1 MTRVQPDN
9 SLIRHA
15 VFSAVFAVGG
25 LGTIE
30 NMRIGA
36 RLAILVGLQII
47 LVAVMLVMGLRGMS
61 LMNASLKTVY
71 EDRTVCLVQ
80 LSAISNA
87 MHNIRMNVRRA
98 AQAAPGA
105 DRDALLAPVADWQV
119 LIDKQ
124 WADYIG
130 TYLDPQEKQLVDK
143 LKPLLASFQSEMAAD
158 TILLRGGKEDG
169 AKVVQAVDADANSF
183 SAAYRALTPLVGLQ
197 ETVARQEYEKA
208 KQVFSQTRLVN
219 WAVVVV
225 GLLLACGL
233 AWVIVRSITVSV
245 AEIIAVMNRLAV
257 NDTTVDITGSGRRDE
272 IGDMARSVEV
282 FKANAIERIRLEADE
297 KLAVR
302 RREERQQKIEV
313 LTSGFDK
320 EVISLLGGLSGAA
333 TELGNTSTAMT
344 SNAEETL
351 RQTSVVSAATEE
363 ASQNL
368 NTIAA
373 ASNEMLA
380 SIQEIANQV
389 QRAATIASDAVH
401 EADSTSQ
408 KMQNLAETAARIGDV
423 VQLITDIASQ
433 TNLLALNATIEAARA
448 GDAGKGFAVVAGE
461 VKTLASQTA
470 KATTEIATQISAIQA
485 ETGGAVDAIKRIN
498 SVIGDISEMSA
509 VIAGAVE
516 EQGAAM
522 QEVVRNVEQAAV
534 GTNEVASNIVQVVDA
549 ARDTGEMAGGVQSA
563 ASRVQSESTQLRS
576 RVETFLEAVKTT

>member
-1 MTRVQPDN
+1 M
-9 SLIRHA
+9 
-15 VFSAVFAVGG
+15 
-25 LGTIE
+25 IE

-36 RLAILVGLQII
+36 RLAILVALQIV

-80 LSAISNA
+80 LNAISNA

-98 AQAAPGA
+98 AQTAPGA
-105 DRDALLAPVADWQV
+105 ERDALLAPVKDWQAV
-119 LIDKQ
+119 IDKQ

-130 TYLDPQEKQLVDK
+130 TYLDPKEKQLVDR
-143 LKPLLASFQSEMAAD
+143 LKPLLASFQSEMTAD
-158 TILLRGGKEDG
+158 ATLLKGSKEDG
-169 AKVVQAVDADANSF
+169 AKVVQAFDAESNSF
-183 SAAYRALTPLVGLQ
+183 TAAYGALTPLVGLQ
-197 ETVARQEYEKA
+197 ETVAREEYEKS
-208 KQVFSQTRLVN
+208 KQVFDQTRLIN
-219 WAVVVV
+219 WSVLVV

-257 NDTTVDITGSGRRDE
+257 NDTTVEVTGSGRRDE
-272 IGDMARSVEV
+272 IGDMARSVAV
-282 FKANAIERIRLEADE
+282 FKTNAIERIRLEEDE
-297 KLAVR
+297 KQAVR
-302 RREERQQKIEV
+302 RREERQKKIEH
-313 LTSGFDK
+313 LTSGFDH
-320 EVISLLGGLSGAA
+320 EVTSLLGGLSGAA
-333 TELGNTSTAMT
+333 TELGHTSDAMT

-368 NTIAA
+368 NTIAS

-470 KATTEIATQISAIQA
+470 KATTEIATQISAIQT

-534 GTNEVASNIVQVVDA
+534 GTNEVASNIVQVVGA
-549 ARDTGEMAGGVQSA
+549 ARNTGDMASGVQSA
-563 ASRVQSESTQLRS
+563 ASRVQSESSQLRD